1 MYRPNDCSNTVGF
14 CNREDVRA
22 ARSEKESRT
31 HECQERGQERASYC
45 DGQLETNSPW
55 DSIMDE
61 YLRK

>member
-31 HECQERGQERASYC
+31 HELKDRKEQAIVMGS
-45 DGQLETNSPW
+45 
-55 DSIMDE
+55 
-61 YLRK
+61 LRQTVHGTQ